1 MTKANRKALPA
12 TRVALLLF
20 AAAGLLPATPA
31 MAQLLPPEDVAASG
45 APPASNEPPALS
57 QPPTPTR
64 RPAMTLPYGYPYAR
78 PQTVQQQKPPLT
90 EPEGPVTS
98 WAPLRFGVALEGRTT
113 WPINNAA
120 KRLVGSQ
127 TRTGAGL
134 TLQGDVYRQGDKL
147 AVRLDLAWVNTTTT
161 SLQDSS
167 GLSERFENNLFS
179 LGVSA
184 RYHIFRWLA
193 PFVRLTG
200 GGGWD
205 KLTVSDL
212 HDRQSFSEGS
222 LGGGFFLRTPGLR
235 LWQGDSA
242 PFLGLV
248 GNLEGGYAL
257 ATSSDFSLH
266 SSPASTSTT
275 PIPTSP
281 VPIGTVGRSAPYV
294 RFSLGIAF

>member
-1 MTKANRKALPA
+1 MTKANRNALPA
-12 TRVALLLF
+12 TRAALLLF

-31 MAQLLPPEDVAASG
+31 LAQLLPPEDVAA
-45 APPASNEPPALS
+45 PI
-57 QPPTPTR
+57 R
-64 RPAMTLPYGYPYAR
+64 RPAMTLPYGYPYAQQQPVQR
-78 PQTVQQQKPPLT
+78 TQQQPVQQPKPQLT

-98 WAPLRFGVALEGRTT
+98 WDPLRFGVALEGRTT
-113 WPINNAA
+113 WPISNAA
-120 KRLVGSQ
+120 KRLAGGQ
-127 TRTGAGL
+127 TPTGAGL
-134 TLQGDVYRQGDKL
+134 TLQGDVYRGGEKL
-147 AVRLDLAWVNTTTT
+147 AVRLDLGWVNTSTS

-212 HDRQSFSEGS
+212 HDRQSFAEGS
-222 LGGGFFLRTPGLR
+222 LGGGVFLRTPGLR
-235 LWQGDSA
+235 LWQGASA
-242 PFLGLV
+242 PFFGLV

-266 SSPASTSTT
+266 SSPPSTSTT

-281 VPIGTVGRSAPYV
+281 VPIGTVGRSAPYL